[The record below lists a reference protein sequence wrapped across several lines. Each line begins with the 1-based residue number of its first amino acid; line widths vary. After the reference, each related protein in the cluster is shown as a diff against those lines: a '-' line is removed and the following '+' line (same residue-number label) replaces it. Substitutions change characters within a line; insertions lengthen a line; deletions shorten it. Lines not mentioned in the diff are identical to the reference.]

1 MTVPSG
7 VTYYLVVNSVPLD
20 TYAWRCLSYG
30 DLFSG
35 PAVRGSDLVMPGV
48 AGARPYP
55 RQVAATVVSLSI
67 HVFGWLAQDGSSISD
82 PLVGLATH
90 RDYLRANL
98 GLGLTTG
105 DGTVAATFHRG
116 GAPADQTGY
125 VHVLAMAEWQNV
137 GGKEATFR
145 LDLSIPAG
153 ELT

>member
-1 MTVPSG
+1 MTVPSDL
-7 VTYYLVVNSVPLD
+7 TYYLEVNSVPLD

-30 DLFSG
+30 PLFSG
-35 PAVRGSDLVMPGV
+35 PAVRGDDLVMPGA
-48 AGARPYP
+48 AGRRPYP
-55 RQVAATVVSLSI
+55 RIKDATVVSLSM
-67 HVFGWLAQDGSSISD
+67 HVYGWRDQAGAAITV

-98 GLGLTTG
+98 GIGSLTG
-105 DGTVAATFHRG
+105 NGTVATTFHRG

-125 VHVLAMAEWQNV
+125 VHVLAMADWENV
-137 GGKEATFR
+137 GGREATFR